1 MSQFYKEVFYKNRLY
16 TNQVSKKLSLLFL
29 KSLAGMILNIYDLLV
44 LKILISFSISDK
56 KTEVNK

>member
-56 KTEVNK
+56 KT

>member
-16 TNQVSKKLSLLFL
+16 TNQVPKKLSFLFL
-29 KSLAGMILNIYDLLV
+29 KSLAGMILNMYDLLV

-56 KTEVNK
+56 KT